1 MTPFLSIYGG
11 CSLLALLIFNW
22 LLYRRRHRKQAAPR
36 PTHSLR
42 PAETSV
48 APGSVQAINTAR
60 ITKKLEQK
68 PVQQT
73 ERIVPAQQAAAA
85 GEINLISVILVL
97 LLGAFIALLNQTLM
111 NVALP
116 KMMTAFNIST
126 STAQWITTGYM
137 LVNGVLIPITA
148 FLMETFTTRRLFL
161 SAMGLFTVGTLICA
175 LAPNFTI
182 LMVGRVVQASGA
194 GIIMPLMTNV
204 FLTVFPPEKR
214 GGAMGLMG
222 LAMIFAPA
230 VGPTLS
236 GYLVEHY
243 TWRLLFW
250 VVFPLGLL
258 DIAIAYRFLADVGKR
273 SFPKLDVLGLLLS
286 VIGFGG
292 LLYAF
297 SEAGNKG
304 WDSLSVRFTLIIGL
318 LSLVLFVWRELTTDM
333 PLLNLNVFRYKIFT
347 FTTIINIFITM
358 AMFAA
363 MILLPIYLQNI
374 RGFTPLQSG
383 LLLLPGALLMG
394 AMSPITGILFDRIG
408 SRPLAVVGLVITVI
422 TTWQF
427 ALLTDATSFVHIMF
441 LYTARMFG
449 MSLLMMPIM
458 TEGLNNLPRHLNSH
472 GTAMSNTMRQVAGS
486 LGTAFLVTVMTN
498 RTTYHIGVFA
508 NHMTLANTALTQQL
522 GADGAAVAG
531 SQHLSLTSG
540 QGLMVQLLNGKI
552 AQLATI
558 QGINDAFVVATGLT
572 VVALIL
578 SFFIKRSTPSRKK
591 PIQEKKA
598 LNSSGDTIS

>member
-11 CSLLALLIFNW
+11 CSLLALFIFNW
-22 LLYRRRHRKQAAPR
+22 LLYRNRHRKMTAPR
-36 PTHSLR
+36 PTRSPR
-42 PAETSV
+42 PLETSEAAAET
-48 APGSVQAINTAR
+48 AR
-60 ITKKLEQK
+60 TVGTVSSTSAEKK
-68 PVQQT
+68 PVQRT
-73 ERIVPAQQAAAA
+73 EKAVPAPHAAAV

-161 SAMGLFTVGTLICA
+161 SAMGLFTLGTLICA
-175 LAPNFTI
+175 IAPNFTI
-182 LMVGRVVQASGA
+182 LMAGRVVQASGA

-236 GYLVEHY
+236 GYIVEHY

-250 VVFPLGLL
+250 VIFPLGLL
-258 DIAIAYRFLADVGKR
+258 DIAIAYRYLADVGKR
-273 SFPKLDVLGLLLS
+273 SFPKLDLIGLLLS

-304 WDSLSVRFTLIIGL
+304 WDSLPVRLTLFIGL
-318 LSLVLFVWRELTTDM
+318 LSLILFVWRELTTDM

-408 SRPLAVVGLVITVI
+408 SRPLAVIGLLITVI

-427 ALLTDATSFVHIMF
+427 ALLTDATSFGHIMF

-508 NHMTLANTALTQQL
+508 NHMTLANTALTHQL
-522 GADGAAVAG
+522 GVDGAIVAG
-531 SQHLSLTSG
+531 SQHLSMTSG

-572 VVALIL
+572 LVALIL
-578 SFFIKRSTPSRKK
+578 SFFIKRSIPSRKK
-591 PIQEKKA
+591 PLEEKDA
-598 LNSSGDTIS
+598 LN